1 MRAIVILAI
10 LFLVSSGVV
19 SGSAD
24 ATVNIGASIGEGG
37 LRGFYFAVGDYYRV
51 PEREVMVIRERRIPD
66 EEIPVVLFVAQ
77 TARVAPSVIIDLR
90 LGRKSWMDIVHHY
103 HLSPEIFYVPVK
115 EVKGPPY
122 GRAYGYY
129 HNRPRKEWKKM
140 VLKDHEVVDLVNLQF
155 ISKYHGHPPEKV
167 IEMRSGGRS
176 FLAIH
181 DEIRKGK
188 GHKDHGKVE
197 HEKVEHG
204 KGENGR
210 EERGK
215 GEAKGKGKWK

>member
-1 MRAIVILAI
+1 MRVIII
-10 LFLVSSGVV
+10 LTTLFFVSFGVI
-19 SGSAD
+19 SGSGD
-24 ATVNIGASIGEGG
+24 ATVSIGASIGEEG
-37 LRGFYFAVGDYYRV
+37 LRGFYFAVGDYFRV
-51 PEREVMVIRERRIPD
+51 PEREVIVIRERQIPD
-66 EEIPVVLFVAQ
+66 EEIPVVLFIAQ
-77 TARVAPSVIIDLR
+77 KARVAPSVIIDLR
-90 LGRKSWMDIVHHY
+90 LHRRSWMDIVHHY
-103 HLSPEIFYVPVK
+103 RLSPEIFYVPVR
-115 EVKGPPY
+115 EEKGPPY

-129 HNRPRKEWKKM
+129 HNKPRKEWKKIL
-140 VLKDHEVVDLVNLQF
+140 LKDHEVIDLVNLQF

-188 GHKDHGKVE
+188 DHEE
-197 HEKVEHG
+197 HEKVEHW

-215 GEAKGKGKWK
+215 GEGKEKGAGKGKWK